1 MKTYKIF
8 SHQGQKVAIKQG
20 WSWPAFVV
28 SWIWSFSKGLTVAG
42 IIGLVFNLITIP
54 LAGAPYLIVAVVF
67 GSKGNKWWEAK
78 LLKSGF
84 TLTGSV
90 QANNPQEAV
99 LK

>member
-8 SHQGQKVAIKQG
+8 TNQGQKVAIKQG
-20 WSWPAFVV
+20 WSWPAFCVTGF
-28 SWIWSFSKGLTVAG
+28 WAFSKGMVIPGIVGVA
-42 IIGLVFNLITIP
+42 FFWP
-54 LAGAPYLIVAVVF
+54 PAYLIASIVF
-67 GSKGNKWWEAK
+67 GSNGNKWWENK